1 MSGMDDVVRLS
12 DDDRLLLSDL
22 LANATGGGPVLV
34 AVDDIDG
41 AVKVK
46 THGRWSPPIGVLT
59 STAAPVVD
67 SARSNRDD
75 EREEARVLRPRWGV
89 DRPDRAEYSDLDGR
103 R

>member
-12 DDDRLLLSDL
+12 PDDREHLAAILAHAGSGEVLL
-22 LANATGGGPVLV
+22 

-46 THGRWSPPIGVLT
+46 TAGRWSAPIGQLAA
-59 STAAPVVD
+59 AAPVVD

-75 EREEARVLRPRWGV
+75 LAEEARVIRPPWWVNGA
-89 DRPDRAEYSDLDGR
+89 DRPDPAEYLDPR
-103 R
+103 

>member
-12 DDDRLLLSDL
+12 PDDREFLVAL
-22 LANATGGGPVLV
+22 LANATTGDVLV
-34 AVDDIDG
+34 VIDDLDG

-59 STAAPVVD
+59 STTAPVVD

-75 EREEARVLRPRWGV
+75 ELQEARVLRPHWGR
-89 DRPDRAEYSDLDGR
+89 DLPDPADYKDLDGR

>member
-12 DDDRLLLSDL
+12 PDDREYLARLLHADGEVL
-22 LANATGGGPVLV
+22 LVI
-34 AVDDIDG
+34 DDIDG

-67 SARSNRDD
+67 SGRSNHDD
-75 EREEARVLRPRWGV
+75 ELQEALVLRPQWGR
-89 DRPDRAEYSDLDGR
+89 DLPDRAEYSDLDGR